1 MDIYERA
8 KDFGPLGRVLIEHIE
23 SCPDIV
29 SDFRETFIGRLIK
42 LTNSANSLRT
52 RSYLLPAAVS
62 LLCLDFPLQE
72 DMTFASFLRWV
83 REAYDL
89 NIVDSPAFGESD
101 LAALPP
107 GRLVRRLCRSKLRLA
122 SAFPEPELLAGQ
134 TKPNMK
140 LGPLISSSVIMMGS
154 ERVAALLRSSWNM
167 RSDRVMSKLVYAF
180 VLSRRFGE
188 VGHKLANF
196 LVNNPDDAKYI
207 SLALKAL
214 GLNSTDWGSVLCEAN
229 TLAGRGTGG
238 IDLAREA
245 AQRCDRDFVDSH
257 IVHVDPDE
265 LRPHV
270 KSILDR
276 ELKNIRSMAPLDD
289 FWTSRWLWC
298 VNGSQTTESS
308 LALGIDPHY
317 CKATHKRAYRRSAS
331 EHVKNEPI
339 TSWDGRTSVSVSAKL
354 EAGKTRAIFACDTR
368 SYFAFSWIL
377 SAAQRDWANSRV
389 LLDPGVGGHLGMF
402 QRISR
407 AQRGGGVNL
416 MLDYD
421 DFNSQ
426 HSTSSMQ
433 VVFDELCS
441 KYNCPSWY
449 RDTLV
454 GSFEK
459 MFVNCGNERKRV
471 LGTLMSGHRGTTF
484 INSVLNA
491 AYIRLAIGGSK
502 FDRLLSLHTGDDVYI
517 RANTLADC
525 VHILDSTKELGCRM
539 NPTKQSI
546 GYKGAEFLRMG
557 MRQDDC
563 FGYFTRALSSFVS
576 GNWANTDS
584 LDPVEGL
591 RSAIGGCRSMINR
604 GQVSA
609 VAELVGPAPRYR
621 PGLGARTLCKML
633 KCEIAIV
640 GSPVFGGSGFLTTYR
655 VTTRV
660 EDRIRVDKRWARY
673 ATGDYL
679 AHHTTSI
686 EAAALEMSGSAG
698 TNLLIISS
706 YVRGLNEERVQP
718 KPAPS
723 WKKLPRINL
732 RGYACASD
740 LVNKQ
745 RKRGVLS
752 HYPLI
757 NLIKNRLDE
766 AMLRTLIAE
775 ELGYVPEGEPYKIA
789 FGEDSN
795 SKRILG
801 VLSYADASAYC
812 SRTDS
817 GSVYTLCR
825 VAM

>member
-1 MDIYERA
+1 MELLDRA
-8 KDFGPLGRVLIEHIE
+8 KDFGPLGDVLVQHIN
-23 SCPDIV
+23 SCPDII
-29 SDFRETFIGRLIK
+29 SDFRDTFVGRLIK
-42 LTNSANSLRT
+42 LTNSANSSRS

-62 LLCLDFPLQE
+62 LLCLGFPLQE
-72 DMTFASFLRWV
+72 DMTFADFIRWV
-83 REAYDL
+83 REAYSIE
-89 NIVDSPAFGESD
+89 IVDSATFAESG
-101 LAALPP
+101 LTHLPP
-107 GRLVRRLCRSKLRLA
+107 GRFVRRICGSSEIRDR
-122 SAFPEPELLAGQ
+122 AFPKPQLLAGQ
-134 TKPNMK
+134 TKTNVK
-140 LGPLISSSVIMMGS
+140 LSALITSAVVMMGS
-154 ERVAALLRSSWNM
+154 ERVAALLRSSWGM

-188 VGHKLANF
+188 IGHKLANF
-196 LVNNPDDAKYI
+196 LSNSPEDAKYV

-229 TLAGRGTGG
+229 TLAGRGTGD
-238 IDLAREA
+238 IDLVTEA
-245 AQRCDRDFVDSH
+245 AQRCDSDYVESH
-257 IVHVDPDE
+257 VVHVDPDE
-265 LRPHV
+265 LRTHV
-270 KSILDR
+270 RAVIER
-276 ELKNIRSMAPLDD
+276 ELKNTRPMSSLDD

-317 CKATHKRAYRRSAS
+317 CRSTHKRAYRRSAS
-331 EHVKNEPI
+331 EQVKNEPI
-339 TSWDGRTSVSVSAKL
+339 TGWDGHTSVSVSAKL

-368 SYFAFSWIL
+368 SYFAFSWVL

-389 LLDPGVGGHLGMF
+389 LLDPGVGGHIGMF

-426 HSTSSMQ
+426 HSTTSMQ
-433 VVFDELCS
+433 VVFEVLCD
-441 KYNCPSWY
+441 KYNCPTWY
-449 RDTLV
+449 KDVLV
-454 GSFEK
+454 KSFDR
-459 MFVNCGNERKRV
+459 MYVNCGNERRKV

-491 AYIRLAIGGSK
+491 AYIRMAVGGQK
-502 FDRLLSLHTGDDVYI
+502 FDRMLSLHTGDDVYI
-517 RANTLADC
+517 RANTLSDC
-525 VHILDSTKELGCRM
+525 VQILDSTKRLGCRM

-557 MRQDDC
+557 MRRDDC
-563 FGYFTRALSSFVS
+563 FGYFPRALASFIS
-576 GNWANTDS
+576 GNWANTDP

-591 RSAIGGCRSMINR
+591 RCAIGGCRSLINR
-604 GQVSA
+604 GMVPA
-609 VAELVGPAPRYR
+609 VAELVAPSLRYR
-621 PGLGARTLCKML
+621 TGLGARTLCKML
-633 KCEIAIV
+633 AGEIAIE
-640 GSPVFGGSGFLTTYR
+640 GAPVFGGSGFISTYR
-655 VTTRV
+655 VETRV

-752 HYPLI
+752 QYPLI

-766 AMLRTLIAE
+766 SMLRALISE
-775 ELGYVPEGEPYKIA
+775 ELGYVPEGEPFKIA
-789 FGEDSN
+789 FGEDSH

-801 VLSYADASAYC
+801 VLSYADASSFC
-812 SRTDS
+812 SRTES
-817 GSVYTLCR
+817 GSIYTLYR